1 MLTILTGFPA
11 VNRFVTGEQK
21 DIFLC
26 YPDKFPIFADMVI
39 QDRTTLVL
47 LALKGVPA
55 KLFFDIA
62 DLTGYRRE
70 QLAEIFDTSLKT
82 FQRYE
87 REQKKLNPQDSEKVL
102 KITALFQKG
111 EQVFSSVDAFRRW
124 MDKPAY
130 GLGYQIPFELLH
142 TSGGIDLIMDE
153 LIRIEY
159 GDLA

>member
-1 MLTILTGFPA
+1 MIA
-11 VNRFVTGEQK
+11 
-21 DIFLC
+21 
-26 YPDKFPIFADMVI
+26 
-39 QDRTTLVL
+39 QDRTTLIF

-55 KLFFDIA
+55 GRFFEVA

-70 QLAEIFDTSLKT
+70 QLAEVFDTSLKT

-87 REQKKLNPQDSEKVL
+87 REHKKLNPQDSEKVL
-102 KITALFQKG
+102 KIMALFQTG
-111 EQVFSSVDAFRRW
+111 ESVFGSAAAFRRW

-130 GLGYQIPFELLH
+130 GLGNQVPFALLY

-153 LIRIEY
+153 VVRIEY

>member
-1 MLTILTGFPA
+1 ML
-11 VNRFVTGEQK
+11 V
-21 DIFLC
+21 
-26 YPDKFPIFADMVI
+26 
-39 QDRTTLVL
+39 QDRTTIVL

-55 KLFFDIA
+55 KSFFDIA
-62 DLTGYRRE
+62 ELTGYRRE
-70 QLAEIFDTSLKT
+70 QLATVFDTSLKT

-111 EQVFSSVDAFRRW
+111 EQVFDSLHVFRRW

-130 GLGYQIPFELLH
+130 GLGLQIPFDLLH

-153 LIRIEY
+153 LTRIEY

>member
-1 MLTILTGFPA
+1 ML
-11 VNRFVTGEQK
+11 V
-21 DIFLC
+21 
-26 YPDKFPIFADMVI
+26 
-39 QDRTTLVL
+39 QDRTTIVL

-55 KLFFDIA
+55 RSFFDIA
-62 DLTGYRRE
+62 ELTGYRRE
-70 QLAEIFDTSLKT
+70 QLADVFDTSLKT

-111 EQVFSSVDAFRRW
+111 EQVFDSLPAFRRW

-130 GLGYQIPFELLH
+130 GLGLQIPFDLLY

-153 LIRIEY
+153 LTRIEY